1 MNLKNI
7 KTENKVFA
15 AAIIVLSMFVAVVF
29 SKVFKKV
36 NNIKKIYPY
45 INELSERFDLSV
57 EESNRLRFNN
67 EQFVR

>member
-1 MNLKNI
+1 
-7 KTENKVFA
+7 
-15 AAIIVLSMFVAVVF
+15 MFVAVVF